1 MSDPLKAWHAACDRL
16 KELGQRMTEA
26 PFAVDPAGQLEGF
39 EHLADQLSLWLAW
52 ETLHADAARPF
63 FHRHNDLVS
72 QWGGPN
78 NDNTYRHARIDPSR
92 RYRIVGRMHSC
103 EEFLLAIRAGFMH
116 RPVWG
121 TVAQLSAT
129 DHGINEGEDFELM
142 LGGDNAD
149 VELPEGAVMASIREY
164 YYDWRPLE
172 PATFTIE
179 CLDPEPP
186 APLTASAFEA
196 RLDETL
202 NEIEESM
209 SYWNDYTLE
218 NRAMRIDNTFATN
231 TGTANTVKLTKG
243 LANARYEFC
252 FWDLSPDEALIIE
265 CEPPDARYWSMHLY
279 TMHNLEPVEPY
290 AHISSRNH
298 RQVEVSTDDKVR
310 FVLSTTDPGVRNW
323 LDIAGKRNGLCTLR
337 WFWPHSE
344 TRPVPSTTVV
354 PLAEVRSHLPADTA
368 AYTLAQRQA
377 ETSARQAHL
386 RWRFRS

>member
-1 MSDPLKAWHAACDRL
+1 MSIPLKAWHAACDRL
-16 KELGQRMTEA
+16 KEMGERMTEA
-26 PFAVDPAGQLEGF
+26 PFATDPWGQLEGF

-52 ETLHADAARPF
+52 ETLHADPTRPF

-78 NDNTYRHARIDPSR
+78 NDNTYRHARIDPTR

-121 TVAQLSAT
+121 TVAQLTAT
-129 DHGINEGEDFELM
+129 DQGIHEGEDFELI
-142 LGGDNAD
+142 LGGNSAD
-149 VELPEGAVMASIREY
+149 VELPEGAVMVSIREY

-172 PATFTIE
+172 PATITIE
-179 CLDPEPP
+179 CLDPEAPE
-186 APLTASAFEA
+186 PLTAGRFEA

-209 SYWNDYTLE
+209 GYWNNYLVE
-218 NRAMRIDNTFATN
+218 NRALRTDNSF
-231 TGTANTVKLTKG
+231 TANTVKLQKG
-243 LANARYEFC
+243 LADARYEFC
-252 FWDLSPDEALIIE
+252 FWDLSPTEALVID
-265 CEPPDARYWSMHLY
+265 CDQPDARYWSMHLY
-279 TMHNLEPVEPY
+279 TMHNFEPVDPY

-298 RQVEVSTDDKVR
+298 RQVEVSDDGRVR
-310 FVLSTTDPGVRNW
+310 FVLSATDPGVRNW
-323 LDIAGKRNGLCTLR
+323 LDIAGRRNGLCTLR

-344 TRPVPSTTVV
+344 TRPIPSNTVV
-354 PLAEVRSHLPADTA
+354 PLAEVRSILPADTPA
-368 AYTLAQRQA
+368 FTPSQRHT
-377 ETSARQAHL
+377 EVNARQAHL

>member
-1 MSDPLKAWHAACDRL
+1 MSDPLKAWHSACERLAAMGERL
-16 KELGQRMTEA
+16 TEA

-39 EHLADQLSLWLAW
+39 EHLADQLTLWLAW
-52 ETLHADAARPF
+52 ETLHADPTRPF

-121 TVAQLSAT
+121 TVAQLTAT
-129 DHGINEGEDFELM
+129 DHGINEGEDFELL
-142 LGGDNAD
+142 LGGDSEDAI
-149 VELPEGAVMASIREY
+149 ELPESAVMVSIREY

-186 APLTASAFEA
+186 VPLTAATFAA
-196 RLDETL
+196 RLNETL
-202 NEIEESM
+202 NEIEESI
-209 SYWNDYTLE
+209 SYWNDYLAE
-218 NRAMRIDNTFATN
+218 NRAQRTDDSFAD
-231 TGTANTVKLTKG
+231 NTVKLGKG
-243 LANARYEFC
+243 LSDARYEFC
-252 FWDLSPDEALIIE
+252 FWDLSPDEALVIE
-265 CEPPDARYWSMHLY
+265 YEQPDARYWSAHLY
-279 TMHNLEPVEPY
+279 TMHNFEPVDPY
-290 AHISSRNH
+290 GHISSRNH
-298 RQVEVSTDDKVR
+298 RQVEVSADGRVR
-310 FVLSTTDPGVRNW
+310 FVLSTTDPGVYNW
-323 LDIAGKRNGLCTLR
+323 LDIAGQRNGLCTLR

-344 TRPVPSTTVV
+344 ARPEPLTSVV
-354 PLAEVRSHLPADTA
+354 PVGEVRSLLPADTP
-368 AYTLAQRQA
+368 TFTPAQRHT
-377 ETSARQAHL
+377 ELTARQAHL